1 MLKKL
6 GMKAMLVLLGLGLFA
21 GVNAQTSTGGNLGGT
36 VRDPSGAA
44 VPKAEV
50 EIKEETT
57 GVSRTVTTNDDGYY
71 FASSLSAGRY
81 TVSTSPQGFK
91 RTVVTGVEVHVSEN
105 KLQNLELQ
113 VGQVSET
120 VTVTSDA
127 APVETRSGDVSSLVS
142 EKQVTELP
150 LNGRNYSQLALMVP
164 GVSPATNG
172 SFAARG
178 TGLDGGVDMSVN
190 GNGSNQNLWT
200 VDGVNNMDVGSN
212 RTLLVFPSIDSIA
225 EFRVM
230 RNSFS
235 AEYGQAQGAVINL
248 ITKGGGNSF
257 HGAGFEFVRGTGLN
271 ANDFFL
277 KRADQKRPYL
287 KYNNF
292 GGNFSGPIVKNKV
305 FFFWSEE
312 WRFEDRGTTV
322 SGHVPTA
329 AEKLGDFSGT
339 LTNPRPR
346 DPFLP
351 GRCDPVGTV
360 GGVFT
365 ACYPGDKIPAARLSP
380 AGLALVKIFPDPNAG
395 GNNWTSSPIQ
405 PVRTRQDNIR
415 GDVSITSKMNVMVRF
430 INEKWTHGQDTQQWG
445 DVPFP
450 TLADDW
456 NQPSKSFSVKL
467 TNTLSPTAVNEFQF
481 SRAGNNIF
489 INTAAQST
497 ALVDEIASKFP
508 TVFPASA
515 GNVPSVLWGG
525 GGYDNIWHEA
535 PWENHED
542 LWVWKDDFSKVVGAH
557 ELKFGALY
565 GHNIKNE
572 QGGGGG
578 GGNTPAFIT
587 GNGSKT
593 GHAIA
598 DLLDRNLTLTNY
610 QETDHTPVALGRWRD
625 TEFYGNDTFKFRPTV
640 TLTLGLRYS
649 QFPTAHVD
657 DDQMSNFIPE
667 FYDGVNFTS
676 ALITPANAGAHGLGR
691 NLVKSYNRGF
701 QPRVGLAWDVFGNG
715 KTALRMGFGRYMSR
729 TNVIEDINRMIA
741 NPPWTKVV
749 DSGWSGATDTLATCP
764 TCRTMDAVGPNLH
777 NQVQGVSNTSG
788 FAAVDLNFRPPESY
802 QWNLTVSREIMK
814 STVLEVSYIGNH
826 GLHIWRRNVNWNDIP
841 PNVPCK
847 GGAAVGCDPALRN
860 DARFQI
866 ASRARLGLDT
876 GPMVA
881 ANRRIPTLGGI
892 TMAQSTGNSSYHGMQ
907 VWLNRRF
914 TDRLAFQAAYTWAH
928 AISDVP
934 LQAFTNSTTDPFDYK
949 LDKGDSDL
957 DRRQTF
963 VGNVVYQLPSYKNR
977 GSLFS
982 QALGD
987 WQLNGIWSWY
997 GSTPYDVLS
1006 GYNTYGTAGN
1016 VNPRPNLVAGV
1027 PIYLHTSEKTVH
1039 LNPAAFSLPG
1049 VGELGSLGKGSIRTR
1064 STNNLDFSINKNW
1077 SFKERY
1083 GLQFRAEMFNVFN
1096 HTNFTG
1102 TGFANN
1108 NNLNLQGN
1116 STLSN
1121 FGRSNNGSFGTINQA
1136 QAPREIQFGF
1146 KFTF

>member
-1 MLKKL
+1 
-6 GMKAMLVLLGLGLFA
+6 
-21 GVNAQTSTGGNLGGT
+21 
-36 VRDPSGAA
+36 
-44 VPKAEV
+44 
-50 EIKEETT
+50 
-57 GVSRTVTTNDDGYY
+57 
-71 FASSLSAGRY
+71 
-81 TVSTSPQGFK
+81 
-91 RTVVTGVEVHVSEN
+91 VHVSEN

>member
-6 GMKAMLVLLGLGLFA
+6 GMKAMLVLMGIGLFV
-21 GVNAQTSTGGNLGGT
+21 GVNAQTATVGNLTGT

-44 VPKAEV
+44 VPKADV
-50 EIKEETT
+50 EIKDEST
-57 GVSRTVTTNDDGYY
+57 GAVRNATANDNGYY
-71 FASSLSAGRY
+71 VVPSLPAGIY
-81 TVSTSPQGFK
+81 TVSTAPSGFK
-91 RTVVTGVEVHVSEN
+91 RTVVTGVEVHVTEN
-105 KLQNLELQ
+105 KVLNLDVQ

-248 ITKGGGNSF
+248 ITKGGSNSF
-257 HGAGFEFVRGTGLN
+257 HGAGFEFLRSTGLN
-271 ANDFFL
+271 ANNFFL
-277 KRADQKRPYL
+277 NKANQPRAYL
-287 KYNNF
+287 KYHNY

-312 WRFEDRGTTV
+312 WRLEDRGTTV

-380 AGLALVKIFPDPNAG
+380 AGLALMKIYPDPNSG
-395 GNNWTSSPIQ
+395 GNNWTTSPIQ

-415 GDVSITSKMNVMVRF
+415 GDVSLTSKMNLMVRF
-430 INEKWTHGQDTQQWG
+430 INEKWVHGQDTQQWG

-467 TNTLSPTAVNEFQF
+467 TNTLSPTAVNDFQF

-489 INTAAQST
+489 ITTSAQST

-515 GNVPSVLWGG
+515 GNVPSVMWGS

-542 LWVWKDDFSKVVGAH
+542 LWVWKDDFSKVVGSH

-565 GHNIKNE
+565 SHNIKNE

-578 GGNTPAFIT
+578 GGNTPGFIT

-625 TEFYGNDTFKFRPTV
+625 TEFYGNDTWKFRPTV

-649 QFPTAHVD
+649 QFPTAHVT
-657 DDQMSNFIPE
+657 DDQMTNFIPE
-667 FYDGVNFTS
+667 FYDGTNFQS
-676 ALITPANAGAHGLGR
+676 ALITPANASAHGLGR
-691 NLVKSYNRGF
+691 NLVRSYNGGF
-701 QPRVGLAWDVFGNG
+701 QPRVGLAWDVFGDG

-729 TNVIEDINRMIA
+729 TNVIEDINRMIG

-749 DSGWSGATDTLATCP
+749 DSGWS
-764 TCRTMDAVGPNLH
+764 
-777 NQVQGVSNTSG
+777 
-788 FAAVDLNFRPPESY
+788 
-802 QWNLTVSREIMK
+802 
-814 STVLEVSYIGNH
+814 
-826 GLHIWRRNVNWNDIP
+826 
-841 PNVPCK
+841 
-847 GGAAVGCDPALRN
+847 
-860 DARFQI
+860 
-866 ASRARLGLDT
+866 
-876 GPMVA
+876 
-881 ANRRIPTLGGI
+881 
-892 TMAQSTGNSSYHGMQ
+892 
-907 VWLNRRF
+907 
-914 TDRLAFQAAYTWAH
+914 
-928 AISDVP
+928 
-934 LQAFTNSTTDPFDYK
+934 
-949 LDKGDSDL
+949 
-957 DRRQTF
+957 
-963 VGNVVYQLPSYKNR
+963 
-977 GSLFS
+977 
-982 QALGD
+982 
-987 WQLNGIWSWY
+987 
-997 GSTPYDVLS
+997 
-1006 GYNTYGTAGN
+1006 
-1016 VNPRPNLVAGV
+1016 
-1027 PIYLHTSEKTVH
+1027 
-1039 LNPAAFSLPG
+1039 
-1049 VGELGSLGKGSIRTR
+1049 
-1064 STNNLDFSINKNW
+1064 
-1077 SFKERY
+1077 
-1083 GLQFRAEMFNVFN
+1083 
-1096 HTNFTG
+1096 
-1102 TGFANN
+1102 
-1108 NNLNLQGN
+1108 
-1116 STLSN
+1116 
-1121 FGRSNNGSFGTINQA
+1121 
-1136 QAPREIQFGF
+1136 
-1146 KFTF
+1146 